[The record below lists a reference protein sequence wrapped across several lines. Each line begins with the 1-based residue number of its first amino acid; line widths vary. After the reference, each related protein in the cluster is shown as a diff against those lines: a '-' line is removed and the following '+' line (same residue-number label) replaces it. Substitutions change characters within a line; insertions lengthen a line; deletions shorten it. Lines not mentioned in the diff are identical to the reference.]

1 MNLFDTVSEDIKKA
15 MKAKN
20 KVALQTLRNVKKAF
34 IEANTQTGASE
45 VLSDEEALRII
56 QKLVK
61 QGKDSAT
68 IYKEQDRE
76 DLADEE
82 LAQVEILEEYLPKQ
96 MSKEELKEALKK
108 LVDELNAT
116 SMKDM
121 GKVMGTATQKF
132 AGKAEGRM
140 ISQIVKELLN

>member
-1 MNLFDTVSEDIKKA
+1 MNLFDAISEDIKTT
-15 MKAKN
+15 MKAKD

-34 IEANTQTGASE
+34 IEANTKPGAEE

-68 IYKEQDRE
+68 IYKEQNRE
-76 DLADEE
+76 DLATEE
-82 LAQVEILEEYLPKQ
+82 LDQIKVLEKYLPQQ
-96 MSKEELKEALKK
+96 MGAEELKAELKK
-108 LVDELNAT
+108 LIDSVGAT

-121 GKVMGTATQKF
+121 GKVMGQATQQF
-132 AGKAEGRM
+132 AGKAEGRL
-140 ISQIVKELLN
+140 ISQIVKELLS

>member
-1 MNLFDTVSEDIKKA
+1 MNLFDAISEDIKTA
-15 MKAKN
+15 MKAKD

-34 IEANTQTGASE
+34 IEANTKPGAEE

-68 IYKEQDRE
+68 IYKEQNRE
-76 DLADEE
+76 DLATEE
-82 LAQVEILEEYLPKQ
+82 LDQIKVLEKYLPQQ
-96 MSKEELKEALKK
+96 MSAEELKAELKK
-108 LVDELNAT
+108 LIDSVGAT

-121 GKVMGTATQKF
+121 GKVMGQATQQF
-132 AGKAEGRM
+132 AGKAEGRL
-140 ISQIVKELLN
+140 ISQIVKELLS

>member
-1 MNLFDTVSEDIKKA
+1 MNLFDAISEDIKTA
-15 MKAKN
+15 MKAKD

-34 IEANTQTGASE
+34 IEANTKPGAEE

-68 IYKEQDRE
+68 IYKEQNRE
-76 DLADEE
+76 DLATEE
-82 LAQVEILEEYLPKQ
+82 LDQIKVLEKYLPQQ
-96 MSKEELKEALKK
+96 MGAEELKAELKK
-108 LVDELNAT
+108 LIDSVGAT

-121 GKVMGTATQKF
+121 GKVMGQATQQF
-132 AGKAEGRM
+132 AGKAEGRL
-140 ISQIVKELLN
+140 ISQIVKELLS

>member
-96 MSKEELKEALKK
+96 MSKEELKAALKK

>member
-1 MNLFDTVSEDIKKA
+1 MNLFDAISEDIKTA
-15 MKAKN
+15 MKAKD

-34 IEANTQTGASE
+34 IEANTKPGAE
-45 VLSDEEALRII
+45 DVLSDDEALRII

-68 IYKEQDRE
+68 IYKEQNRE
-76 DLADEE
+76 DLATEE
-82 LAQVEILEEYLPKQ
+82 LDQIKVLEKYLPKQ
-96 MSKEELKEALKK
+96 MSADELRVELKK
-108 LVDELNAT
+108 LIDSLGAT

-121 GKVMGTATQKF
+121 GKVMGQATQQF

-140 ISQIVKELLN
+140 ISQIVKELLS

>member
-1 MNLFDTVSEDIKKA
+1 MNLFDAISEDIKTA
-15 MKAKN
+15 MKAKD

-34 IEANTQTGASE
+34 IEANTKPGAEE

-68 IYKEQDRE
+68 IYKEQNRE
-76 DLADEE
+76 DLATEE
-82 LAQVEILEEYLPKQ
+82 LDQIKVLEKYLPQQ
-96 MSKEELKEALKK
+96 MSAEELKAELKK
-108 LVDELNAT
+108 LIDSVGAT

-121 GKVMGTATQKF
+121 GKVMGQATQQF
-132 AGKAEGRM
+132 AGKVEGRL
-140 ISQIVKELLN
+140 ISQIVKELLS

>member
-34 IEANTQTGASE
+34 IEANTQTGANE

-96 MSKEELKEALKK
+96 MSKEELKAALKK

-121 GKVMGTATQKF
+121 GKVMGIATQKF

-140 ISQIVKELLN
+140 ISQIVKELLS

>member
-34 IEANTQTGASE
+34 IEANTQTGANE

-140 ISQIVKELLN
+140 ISQIVKELLS

>member
-1 MNLFDTVSEDIKKA
+1 MNLFDAISEDIKTA
-15 MKAKN
+15 MKAKD

-34 IEANTQTGASE
+34 IEANTKPGAEE

-68 IYKEQDRE
+68 IYKEQNRE
-76 DLADEE
+76 DLATEE
-82 LAQVEILEEYLPKQ
+82 LDQIKVLEKYLPQQ
-96 MSKEELKEALKK
+96 MSAEELKAELKK
-108 LVDELNAT
+108 LIDSVGAT

-121 GKVMGTATQKF
+121 GKVMGQATQQF
-132 AGKAEGRM
+132 AGKVERRL
-140 ISQIVKELLN
+140 ISQIVKELLS

>member
-96 MSKEELKEALKK
+96 MSKEELKAALKK

-121 GKVMGTATQKF
+121 GKVMGIATQKF

-140 ISQIVKELLN
+140 ISQIVKELLS